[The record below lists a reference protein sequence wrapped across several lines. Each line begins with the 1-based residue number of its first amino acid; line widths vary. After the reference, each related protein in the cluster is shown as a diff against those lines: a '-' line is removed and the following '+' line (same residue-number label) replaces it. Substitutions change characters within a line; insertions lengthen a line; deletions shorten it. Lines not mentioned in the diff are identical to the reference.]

1 MSKQKRNGWI
11 LKSSKMK
18 DRDLLVLVRTN
29 ASDQSLEEAVECLN
43 KILLRVERTDVFCSS
58 HELVKR
64 NRITR
69 KPKSILKAI
78 ASEELKPFY
87 FLINNN

>member
-11 LKSSKMK
+11 LKSFKMK

-29 ASDQSLEEAVECLN
+29 ASQQSLEEAVECLH
-43 KILLRVERTDVFCSS
+43 KILLSVECTDVFCSA

-64 NRITR
+64 YKITR
-69 KPKSILKAI
+69 KPKTILKAI
-78 ASEELKPFY
+78 KSEQLKPFY
-87 FLINNN
+87 FLINKN

>member
-1 MSKQKRNGWI
+1 MSKQERYGRL
-11 LKSSKMK
+11 LKSLQMK

-29 ASDQSLEEAVECLN
+29 ANQQTLEDAVECLN
-43 KILLRVERTDVFCSS
+43 KILLQVECTSIFCAA

-64 NRITR
+64 TKITS
-69 KPKSILKAI
+69 KPKTILKAI

-87 FLINNN
+87 FLINKN